1 MKTVTS
7 ISKFEKELPSSGS
20 RPVVIWCNDI
30 NYYVCKYGKVND
42 LFNEY
47 LAASFCEIWD
57 IPVPN
62 FCFVKVKPEHVPE
75 GYSKKSFEKTCYGSF
90 YLEYAKDVNAFLTTW
105 GGNSYE
111 LNKIVNQDVWLKI
124 GLFDLWLSNEDRN
137 HNNANLLINS
147 DESGYKVVAID
158 HVNIFNTSSL
168 ERGLYQLNEDDSIIL
183 TDYTKMF
190 FKRGVKLNELTDNLE
205 KSFYVY
211 TRKCLRN
218 LKRILSKVPADWNID
233 VLAKETLIRQYLFN
247 NEWEKQTIES
257 FRFILEK
264 QLLKE

>member
-7 ISKFEKELPSSGS
+7 ISKFDKELPSSGS

-57 IPVPN
+57 IPIPS
-62 FCFVKVKPEHVPE
+62 FCFVKVKQDHVKE
-75 GYSKKSFEKTCYGSF
+75 GFSKKLFEKTCYGSY

-105 GGNSYE
+105 RENNYE
-111 LNKIVNQDVWLKI
+111 LNKIVNKEVWLKI
-124 GLFDLWLSNEDRN
+124 GLFDLWLCNEDRN
-137 HNNANLLINS
+137 HNNANLLINP
-147 DESGYKVVAID
+147 DDSGYNIVAID
-158 HVNIFNTSSL
+158 HVNIFNTNSL
-168 ERGLYQLNEDDSIIL
+168 ERGLYQLNEFESIIS

-190 FKRGVKLNELTDNLE
+190 FKRGDKLNELTDSLE

-218 LKRILSKVPADWNID
+218 LKRILDKVPSDWNLN
-233 VLAKETLIRQYLFN
+233 VLTKEEQLRRHLFNEEWIKETIA
-247 NEWEKQTIES
+247 T